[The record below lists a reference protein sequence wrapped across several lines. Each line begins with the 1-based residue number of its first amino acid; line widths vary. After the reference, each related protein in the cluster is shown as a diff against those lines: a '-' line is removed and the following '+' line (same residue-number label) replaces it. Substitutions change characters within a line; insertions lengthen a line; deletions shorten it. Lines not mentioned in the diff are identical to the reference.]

1 MPTCIGVHLG
11 FGLPVEIV
19 SLERAD
25 EAKATDLTGLPIEG
39 VTAPDGGIAAP
50 DALAFF

>member
-1 MPTCIGVHLG
+1 VHVG

-25 EAKATDLTGLPIEG
+25 EAKATDLTGLPIKG
-39 VTAPDGGIAAP
+39 VMAPDGGIAAP
-50 DALAFF
+50 DAHAFF